1 MRKMPV
7 SQRRARSVSGSVTPP
22 TAGVSIASGAHVP
35 VIDLAA
41 LFRDRAIT
49 EGLAVAVTG
58 GGVQTTCAVAQVT
71 AMGGGE
77 TVALTDGT
85 RITFASADWVR
96 VLDTT

>member
-1 MRKMPV
+1 MRKEPASRRRRRPV
-7 SQRRARSVSGSVTPP
+7 NSSVATV

-35 VIDLAA
+35 VVDLAA
-41 LFRDRAIT
+41 LFRDSAIT
-49 EGLAVAVTG
+49 EGSAVAVTG

-71 AMGGGE
+71 AMRPGE

-96 VLDTT
+96 VLDTA